1 MNADRGNI
9 VIVGICQIRNEDVFL
24 GQALANIE
32 DFCDQIIVA
41 DHQSRDKTAR
51 IVKQRME
58 NSPKLAY
65 QSISHPSEAHDL
77 IRGYANTPTWI
88 FPVDGDELYD
98 PVGLSRLKA
107 RIVKGE
113 FNAYRQIYGHSLHC
127 ISIDQQQK
135 IARGYMSPPC
145 RTVTKLYN
153 FGALIDWAGPCS
165 ERCHSGNIVYKSGYS
180 EQSNLNIVDTL
191 SWDESPF
198 RLLHACF
205 MRRSSLEQEHGN
217 TIRYNPFE
225 IHTMSRYARW
235 LNQFRQLMKLSTAS
249 NYKQERYMR
258 GSLTD
263 CDVSNFFPSL

>member
-1 MNADRGNI
+1 MNSERGDI

-41 DHQSRDKTAR
+41 DHQSRDQTAS
-51 IVKQRME
+51 IVKQRMK
-58 NSPKLAY
+58 NSPKLVY

-77 IRGYANTPTWI
+77 IRGYTNTPTWV

-107 RIVKGE
+107 QMIRGE
-113 FNAYRQIYGHSLHC
+113 FNSYRQIYGHSLHC
-127 ISIDQQQK
+127 ISIDQKQRV
-135 IARGYMSPPC
+135 AMGYMSPPS

-153 FGALIDWAGPCS
+153 FGALIDWVGPCS
-165 ERCHSGNIVYKSGYS
+165 ERCHGGNIVYQSGYS
-180 EQSNLNIVDTL
+180 EESNLNIVDTL

-205 MRRSSLEQEHGN
+205 LRRSSLEKENGD
-217 TIRYNPFE
+217 TVRYNPFE
-225 IHTMSRYARW
+225 IHSMSRPARW
-235 LNQFRQLMKLSTAS
+235 LYNLRQLMKLPTPS
-249 NYKQERYMR
+249 NYKQARYMR
-258 GSLTD
+258 GPVKD
-263 CDVSNFFPSL
+263 CDVSNFFPIQ